1 MGLVVFDFDNT
12 LIKGDCTS
20 AILQKAYV
28 DAQLVAKIYLM
39 GFRIARK
46 LRFISV
52 NRYKTLAFKTSF
64 KTEEDYKNYFNLSVT
79 WNTQAVACLR
89 NALENDD
96 SQVVISSASEESL
109 VKCLLSA
116 TEFDISQVVVHA
128 SNVRID
134 EDYFY
139 WNYGHRKVK
148 HIRETAGMNLPIDI
162 TYTDHVIA
170 DKALIHESDR
180 VVLVSPS
187 IVKGLVNSLLALLYQ
202 KFSLL

>member
-1 MGLVVFDFDNT
+1 MGLIVFDFDNT

-20 AILQKAYV
+20 AILKKAYV

-39 GFRIARK
+39 SFRIARK

-64 KTEEDYKNYFNLSVT
+64 KTEEEYKNYFDLSVT
-79 WNTQAVACLR
+79 WNTQSVACLR

-96 SQVVISSASEESL
+96 YQVVISSASEESL

-116 TEFDISQVVVHA
+116 TKFDTSQVVVHA

-139 WNYGHRKVK
+139 WNYGYRKVK
-148 HIRETAGMNLPIDI
+148 HIRETVGTNLPIDI

-170 DKALIHESDR
+170 DRALILESNR

-187 IVKGLVNSLLALLYQ
+187 LVKGLVNSLLALIYQ